1 MTTVIFVLHRDTE
14 TTLTSTSNVSQS
26 AAQLLGQTKPEYFPV
41 VRVPQFQPLHGGDGY
56 SHNQQMVGGACSQS
70 NNKSVSQSIV
80 LNVSQFLQMPVKLMW
95 GPNPRGGGQRIMES
109 NLKMKVSQTHCPGPV
124 LWPSVNICKWARL
137 RDASDI
143 QVGIV
148 SRLLWDAPSARSIR
162 ELEKNLP
169 LLANSG
175 LYYYRVLQRWG

>member
-1 MTTVIFVLHRDTE
+1 MTTVIFVLYADTE

-26 AAQLLGQTKPEYFPV
+26 ASQLLGQTKPEYFPV
-41 VRVPQFQPLHGGDGY
+41 VRVPQFQPLDGGDGD

-70 NNKSVSQSIV
+70 NSKSMSQSVV
-80 LNVSQFLQMPVKLMW
+80 LNVSVPANASETHVRSKSE
-95 GPNPRGGGQRIMES
+95 RGWPENNGVQ
-109 NLKMKVSQTHCPGPV
+109 LKMKVSQTHCPGPV
-124 LWPSVNICKWARL
+124 LWPSVNIRKWARL